1 MNSTLQ
7 RINLIND
14 RLLTIGL
21 LPTSYLVSMT
31 YEEQLL
37 WLCNYLE
44 KTLLPKMNELIE
56 TFNGDTAI
64 IEEAIN
70 NIIDLTEELK
80 QDMIDLEND
89 VDNKLDKF
97 MDDLADN
104 LNTIANEILTQKIQN
119 GELIVS
125 LGINYDED
133 TEELEFS
140 IDSQSSLEVLETL
153 ETLTT
158 PEESEG

>member
-64 IEEAIN
+64 IQEAIN

-125 LGINYDED
+125 LGINYDEV